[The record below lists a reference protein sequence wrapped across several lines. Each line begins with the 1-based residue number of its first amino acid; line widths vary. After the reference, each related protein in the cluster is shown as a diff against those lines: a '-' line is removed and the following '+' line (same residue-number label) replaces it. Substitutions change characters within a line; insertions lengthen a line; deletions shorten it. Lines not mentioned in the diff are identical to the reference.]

1 VEVATGGAAKSAA
14 LGATDGAALMAA
26 LCAVEGGTPGPA
38 GIKDDGGAD
47 SAAMVLIV
55 QRELMRSVLLT
66 SKTMVMA
73 AMI

>member
-1 VEVATGGAAKSAA
+1 
-14 LGATDGAALMAA
+14 MAA